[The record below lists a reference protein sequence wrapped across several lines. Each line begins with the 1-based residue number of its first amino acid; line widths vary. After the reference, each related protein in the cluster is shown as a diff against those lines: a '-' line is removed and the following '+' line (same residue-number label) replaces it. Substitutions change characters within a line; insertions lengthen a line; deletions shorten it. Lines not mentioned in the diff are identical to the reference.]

1 MGISTGMKIGIAS
14 GFMARKEKI
23 AEDQK
28 EETKDFGKATDASI
42 KTANQILRVESE
54 RDAAEI
60 VEGKGIIQH
69 EVLAPLLKG
78 KNISDDMI
86 RKIGIEAQALKK
98 AGSKVK
104 DIALALKKSIAN
116 ETVKLEEAQVKEQ
129 IDEQLQQALVDKAKE
144 NNTSNKIA
152 NALAQGFSGSARGEA
167 ARDLIRQRITPEQQ
181 EVITRGNTYKERKP
195 SLGLSPVRKNTASEM
210 RSIEKTLI
218 EANNLGDFNLTS
230 GVMTYKPKLADNRKD
245 IGAIISA
252 LSRSYE
258 EQYAQEE
265 VGILSSQLT
274 KIIDK
279 KGGEE
284 FLSKNKADIIR
295 SITEIGA
302 KPTVESLL
310 KGEILGQKES
320 EVENP
325 EVENPEV
332 ENPEVENPK
341 VKKPVSDSGKKTDED
356 FKDDEMPLPEG
367 AKKIDNTSTVR
378 SDGRMDTQY
387 RLPDGKIVVI
397 INNGTGT
404 YYKK

>member
-1 MGISTGMKIGIAS
+1 MAILSIGKQIGIAS
-14 GFMARKEKI
+14 GFMARREKI

-54 RDAAEI
+54 RDAAEM
-60 VEGKGIIQH
+60 VEGKGILQH
-69 EVLAPLLKG
+69 EVLAPILKG

-86 RKIGIEAQALKK
+86 RKVGIEAQALKK
-98 AGSKVK
+98 AGSSVK
-104 DIALALKKSIAN
+104 SIALALQKQIAN
-116 ETVKLEEAQVKEQ
+116 ETIKLEEAQAKEQ
-129 IDEQLQQALVDKAKE
+129 RDEQLQQALVDKAKE

-152 NALAQGFSGSARGEA
+152 TALAQGLSGSARGEA
-167 ARDLIRQRITPEQQ
+167 ARDLIRQRITPDQQ
-181 EVITRGNTYKERKP
+181 EVMDRGNTYKERKP
-195 SLGLSPVRKNTASEM
+195 SLGLSPERKNTMSEM
-210 RSIEKTLI
+210 RSMNKTLI
-218 EANNLGDFNLTS
+218 EANNLGDFNLAT
-230 GVMTYKPKLADNRKD
+230 GEMKYKSDLADTKED

-258 EQYAQEE
+258 EQYAPEE

-320 EVENP
+320 EVDKSK
-325 EVENPEV
+325 VK
-332 ENPEVENPK
+332 NPK
-341 VKKPVSDSGKKTDED
+341 VKKLVFDSGKKTDED

-367 AKKIDNTSTVR
+367 AKKIDKTSTVR

>member
-1 MGISTGMKIGIAS
+1 MAILSIGKQIGIAS
-14 GFMARKEKI
+14 GFMARREKI

-60 VEGKGIIQH
+60 VAGKGILQH
-69 EVLAPLLKG
+69 EVLAPILKG

-86 RKIGIEAQALKK
+86 RKVGIEAQALKK
-98 AGSKVK
+98 AGSSVK
-104 DIALALKKSIAN
+104 SIALALQKQIAN
-116 ETVKLEEAQVKEQ
+116 ETIKLEETQAKEQ
-129 IDEQLQQALVDKAKE
+129 RDEQLQQALVDKAKE

-152 NALAQGFSGSARGEA
+152 TALAQGLSGSARGEA
-167 ARDLIRQRITPEQQ
+167 ARDLIRQRITPDQQ
-181 EVITRGNTYKERKP
+181 EVMDRGNTYKERKP
-195 SLGLSPVRKNTASEM
+195 SLGLSPERKNTMSEM
-210 RSIEKTLI
+210 RSMNKTLI
-218 EANNLGDFNLTS
+218 EANNLGDFNLAT
-230 GVMTYKPKLADNRKD
+230 GEMKYKSDLADTKED

-258 EQYAQEE
+258 EQYAPEE

-310 KGEILGQKES
+310 KGEILGQKEPK
-320 EVENP
+320 VDNP
-325 EVENPEV
+325 KVK
-332 ENPEVENPK
+332 NPK

-367 AKKIDNTSTVR
+367 AKKIDKTSTVR

>member
-1 MGISTGMKIGIAS
+1 MAILSIGKQIGIAS
-14 GFMARKEKI
+14 GFMARREKI

-60 VEGKGIIQH
+60 VAGKGILQH
-69 EVLAPLLKG
+69 EVLAPILKG

-86 RKIGIEAQALKK
+86 RKVGIEAQALKK
-98 AGSKVK
+98 AGSSVK
-104 DIALALKKSIAN
+104 SIALALQKQIAN
-116 ETVKLEEAQVKEQ
+116 ETIKLEETQAKEQ
-129 IDEQLQQALVDKAKE
+129 RDEQLQQALVDKAKE

-152 NALAQGFSGSARGEA
+152 TALAQGLSGSARGEA
-167 ARDLIRQRITPEQQ
+167 ARDLIRQRITPDQQ
-181 EVITRGNTYKERKP
+181 EVMDRGNTYKERKP
-195 SLGLSPVRKNTASEM
+195 SLGLSPERKNTMSEM
-210 RSIEKTLI
+210 RSMNKTLI
-218 EANNLGDFNLTS
+218 EANNLGDFNLAT
-230 GVMTYKPKLADNRKD
+230 GEMKYKSDLADNRKD

-258 EQYAQEE
+258 EQYAPEE

-310 KGEILGQKES
+310 KGEILGQKEPK
-320 EVENP
+320 VDNP
-325 EVENPEV
+325 KVK
-332 ENPEVENPK
+332 NPK

-367 AKKIDNTSTVR
+367 AKKIDKTSTVR

>member
-1 MGISTGMKIGIAS
+1 MAILSIGKQIGIAS
-14 GFMARKEKI
+14 GFMARREKI

-54 RDAAEI
+54 RDAAEM
-60 VEGKGIIQH
+60 VEGKGILQH
-69 EVLAPLLKG
+69 EVLAPILKG

-86 RKIGIEAQALKK
+86 RKVGIEAQALKK
-98 AGSKVK
+98 AGSSVK
-104 DIALALKKSIAN
+104 SIALALQKQIAN
-116 ETVKLEEAQVKEQ
+116 ETIKLEEAQAKEQ
-129 IDEQLQQALVDKAKE
+129 RDEQLQQALVDKAKE

-152 NALAQGFSGSARGEA
+152 TALAQGLSGSARGEA
-167 ARDLIRQRITPEQQ
+167 ARDLIRQRITPDQQ
-181 EVITRGNTYKERKP
+181 EVMDRGNTYKERKP
-195 SLGLSPVRKNTASEM
+195 SLGLSPERKNTMSEM
-210 RSIEKTLI
+210 RSMNKTLI
-218 EANNLGDFNLTS
+218 EANNLGDFNLAT
-230 GVMTYKPKLADNRKD
+230 GEMKYKSDLADTKED

-258 EQYAQEE
+258 EQYAPEE

-325 EVENPEV
+325 
-332 ENPEVENPK
+332 K

-367 AKKIDNTSTVR
+367 AKKIDKPSTVR
-378 SDGRMDTQY
+378 SDGRYETQY
-387 RLPDGKIVVI
+387 KLPDGKIIVI
-397 INNGTGT
+397 INDGMGT

>member
-1 MGISTGMKIGIAS
+1 MAISTGMKIGIAS
-14 GFMARKEKI
+14 GFMARREKI

-60 VEGKGIIQH
+60 VAGKGILQH
-69 EVLAPLLKG
+69 EVLAPILKG

-86 RKIGIEAQALKK
+86 RKVGIEAQALKK
-98 AGSKVK
+98 AGSSVK
-104 DIALALKKSIAN
+104 SIALALQKQIAN
-116 ETVKLEEAQVKEQ
+116 ETIKLEETQAKEQ
-129 IDEQLQQALVDKAKE
+129 RDEQLQQALVDKAKE

-152 NALAQGFSGSARGEA
+152 TALAQGLSGSARGEA
-167 ARDLIRQRITPEQQ
+167 ARDLIRQRITPDQQ
-181 EVITRGNTYKERKP
+181 EVMDRGNTYKERKP
-195 SLGLSPVRKNTASEM
+195 SLGLSPERKNTMSEM
-210 RSIEKTLI
+210 RSMNKTLI
-218 EANNLGDFNLTS
+218 EANNLGDFNLAT
-230 GVMTYKPKLADNRKD
+230 GEMKYKSDLADTKED

-258 EQYAQEE
+258 EQYAPEE

-295 SITEIGA
+295 SILEFGA

-310 KGEILGQKES
+310 KGEILGQKEPK
-320 EVENP
+320 VDNP
-325 EVENPEV
+325 KVK
-332 ENPEVENPK
+332 NPK

-367 AKKIDNTSTVR
+367 AKKIDKTSTVR

>member
-1 MGISTGMKIGIAS
+1 M
-14 GFMARKEKI
+14 
-23 AEDQK
+23 
-28 EETKDFGKATDASI
+28 
-42 KTANQILRVESE
+42 
-54 RDAAEI
+54 
-60 VEGKGIIQH
+60 VEGKGILQH
-69 EVLAPLLKG
+69 EVLAPILKG

-86 RKIGIEAQALKK
+86 RKVGIEAQALKK
-98 AGSKVK
+98 AGSSVK
-104 DIALALKKSIAN
+104 SIALALQKQIAN
-116 ETVKLEEAQVKEQ
+116 ETIKLEEAQAKEQ
-129 IDEQLQQALVDKAKE
+129 RDEQLQQALVDKAKE

-152 NALAQGFSGSARGEA
+152 TALAQGLSGSARGEA
-167 ARDLIRQRITPEQQ
+167 ARDLIRQRITPDQQ
-181 EVITRGNTYKERKP
+181 EVMDRGNTYKERKP
-195 SLGLSPVRKNTASEM
+195 SLGLSPERKNTMSEM
-210 RSIEKTLI
+210 RSMNKTLI
-218 EANNLGDFNLTS
+218 EANNLGDFNLAT
-230 GVMTYKPKLADNRKD
+230 GEMKYKSDLADTKED

-258 EQYAQEE
+258 EQYAPEE

-320 EVENP
+320 KVDKSK
-325 EVENPEV
+325 VK
-332 ENPEVENPK
+332 NPK
-341 VKKPVSDSGKKTDED
+341 VKKLVSDSGKKTDED

-367 AKKIDNTSTVR
+367 AKKIDKTSTVR